1 MKEKRFIDRIN
12 ELALRAFE
20 RGVYVYSDFLNPT
33 EEAEVKAAVFP
44 VPVTFYG
51 GAVFCE
57 RKMAAFGDFG
67 YEKNFPL
74 SVLEITP
81 KSEKF
86 FKPVTHRDF
95 LGALLGLGIERGK
108 VGDIFTDGKTAYA
121 VISDK
126 LGQFVSDNLKKVG
139 PNDVAC
145 TLCDAVPERFGPKK
159 EERKINV
166 SSPRIDAVICR
177 VFNLPREAGAG
188 LVSLGKVT
196 VNGRECASPSYTP
209 KEGDVISVRG
219 AGKLIYRGE
228 CGVSSKGRLF
238 VSVEVYV

>member
-33 EEAEVKAAVFP
+33 EEAEVNAAGCP

-51 GAVFCE
+51 GSVFCE

-108 VGDIFTDGKTAYA
+108 VGDIFTD
-121 VISDK
+121 
-126 LGQFVSDNLKKVG
+126 
-139 PNDVAC
+139 
-145 TLCDAVPERFGPKK
+145 
-159 EERKINV
+159 
-166 SSPRIDAVICR
+166 
-177 VFNLPREAGAG
+177 
-188 LVSLGKVT
+188 
-196 VNGRECASPSYTP
+196 
-209 KEGDVISVRG
+209 
-219 AGKLIYRGE
+219 
-228 CGVSSKGRLF
+228 
-238 VSVEVYV
+238 